1 MSLAV
6 ARSSVA
12 AAEPTPWPADAVE
25 VARVAGAWGVKG
37 WVKVQPVADDPQALL
52 HARHWHLQ
60 AGDRA
65 IALTIIEA
73 RRHGAAVIASAR
85 ELTDRD
91 GAEALRGTR
100 VFVSRASFPALGADE
115 FYWRDLIGL
124 AVVNREG
131 IALGTVVGLLDT
143 GAHSVLRVQP
153 VQADAGERLIP
164 FVGAYVDAV
173 KLPARRIDVDWQ
185 PDY

>member
-1 MSLAV
+1 MGLAV

-25 VARVAGAWGVKG
+25 VARVVGAWGVKG
-37 WVKVQPVADDPQALL
+37 WLKLQPLADDPQALL
-52 HARHWHLQ
+52 HARRWHLQ

-65 IALTIIEA
+65 IALTIGEA
-73 RRHGAAVIASAR
+73 RRHGAALIASAH
-85 ELTDRD
+85 ELADRD
-91 GAEALRGTR
+91 SAESLRGAR

-131 IALGTVVGLLDT
+131 VALGTVVGLLDT
-143 GAHSVLRVQP
+143 GAHCVLRVQP
-153 VQADAGERLIP
+153 AEAEAAERLIP

-173 KLPARRIDVDWQ
+173 KLAARRIDVDWQ